1 MLWCYVSTQH
11 IHLNLIFKLN
21 RKTVLQVKCVG
32 KVFYVIRNLYSEVDI
47 RDYVDRWN
55 LPSIKLANMH
65 LIYWSIRS
73 SRRRGWDGIKR
84 VEEGVVVILNN
95 YKLRFIRVHDNF
107 VQNPSN
113 NNSII
118 KKPYK
123 YCIDLNLWSSIVLI
137 LFNNLI
143 LIFFYYILDIIKT
156 RVTKSK
162 RSEPK
167 KKH

>member
-1 MLWCYVSTQH
+1 M
-11 IHLNLIFKLN
+11 
-21 RKTVLQVKCVG
+21 
-32 KVFYVIRNLYSEVDI
+32 D
-47 RDYVDRWN
+47 
-55 LPSIKLANMH
+55 

-73 SRRRGWDGIKR
+73 FSRRGWDGIKG

-137 LFNNLI
+137 LSNNLI
-143 LIFFYYILDIIKT
+143 LILYYILDIIKT
-156 RVTKSK
+156 RVTTFKS
-162 RSEPK
+162 SEANTNHESTQSELSK
-167 KKH
+167 DVE

>member
-1 MLWCYVSTQH
+1 M
-11 IHLNLIFKLN
+11 
-21 RKTVLQVKCVG
+21 
-32 KVFYVIRNLYSEVDI
+32 D
-47 RDYVDRWN
+47 
-55 LPSIKLANMH
+55 

-73 SRRRGWDGIKR
+73 TSRREWNGIKG

-123 YCIDLNLWSSIVLI
+123 YCIDLNLLWSSIVLI

-143 LIFFYYILDIIKT
+143 LIFLYYILDIIKT
-156 RVTKSK
+156 RVTTSKSSEAKTNHKWTQSEISIKCSVK
-162 RSEPK
+162 RRK
-167 KKH
+167 KDIRNKDVA